1 MEHLV
6 LHAGDPFGDVSF
18 YIEDGRVALIHMGA
32 HGGTKSAPEQWN
44 AALRGAMLGGA
55 EFPLPLDF
63 SALPPVRLAAMEA
76 ARRIPPG
83 STATYGD
90 LAAAIGRPRAARA
103 VGSAMSNNPFT
114 LIVPCHRVVPKSG
127 GIGSYGAGGPLM
139 KARLLRW
146 EQEEMARLGER

>member
-6 LHAGDPFGDVSF
+6 LHAGHPFGEVSF
-18 YIEDGRVALIHMGA
+18 YVEDGKVALIHVGA
-32 HGGTKSAPEQWN
+32 HGGTKPAPDDWT
-44 AALRGAMLGGA
+44 AALRDAMLGRA
-55 EFPLPLDF
+55 EFPLTLDF
-63 SALPPVRLAAMEA
+63 SGLSPVRRAAMDA

-103 VGSAMSNNPFT
+103 VGSAMSQNPFT

-127 GIGSYGAGGPLM
+127 GLGNYGAGGPLM

-146 EQEEMARLGER
+146 EQEEMERFGQR